1 MEVNAIRDVFNLQAL
16 LMGGLVLVIC
26 VVIQSLFVLL
36 AVLKCKPNIQ
46 LLMSKNK
53 TFLAHFIFLLGI
65 VILLTSHLLQIYV
78 WGLSLNLYGV
88 IDSLHNAMVYAGST
102 YTTVGFITD
111 PLPTQWQL
119 LSIIMAVS
127 GLFAFGW
134 STAVVFIISQALFP
148 VEK

>member
-36 AVLKCKPNIQ
+36 AVSKCKPNIQ
-46 LLMSKNK
+46 LLISKNK

-65 VILLTSHLLQIYV
+65 VILLTSHLFQIYV
-78 WGLSLNLYGV
+78 WGFSLNLYGV

-111 PLPTQWQL
+111 PLPTKWQL
-119 LSIIMAVS
+119 LSIIIAVS
-127 GLFAFGW
+127 GLFSFGW